1 MARRERHREEMPD
14 YMVAAR
20 LEKIAD
26 KYDFPLLVCNDCGKS
41 FDCSDVLKGI
51 AEGLRKGLVERKGK

>member
-1 MARRERHREEMPD
+1 MARPDMPD

-26 KYDFPLLVCNDCGKS
+26 KYDFELYSCECGKVYEI
-41 FDCSDVLKGI
+41 SDVLRDI
-51 AEGLRKGLVERKGK
+51 ASLLRKGLVERKGE